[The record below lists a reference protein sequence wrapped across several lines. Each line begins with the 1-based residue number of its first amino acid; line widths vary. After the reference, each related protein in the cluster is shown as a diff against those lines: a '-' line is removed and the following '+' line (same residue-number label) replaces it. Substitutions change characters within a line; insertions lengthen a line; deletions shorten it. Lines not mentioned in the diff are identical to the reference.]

1 MGMVFAIDDIRVH
14 KELEIA
20 INVFNVVS
28 VRIWVRV
35 RMWVRVRIRVKIR
48 VRVTLVPMQMLPFMK
63 KSIESF

>member
-1 MGMVFAIDDIRVH
+1 MVFPIDDIRVH

-35 RMWVRVRIRVKIR
+35 RMWVRVRIRVT
-48 VRVTLVPMQMLPFMK
+48 VTLVPMQMLPFMK